1 MTNADYIR
9 NMNDEELARF
19 LDEVQRQEC
28 EALHEMRPDGSLKFY
43 SCQYGWWLWLKKEV
57 EKRCTKSTSGSA
69 PTAVR
74 KWTEGIVDG

>member
-9 NMNDEELARF
+9 NMNDEELACF

-43 SCQYGWWLWLKKEV
+43 SCQYGWRLWLKEEV
-57 EKRCTKSTSGSA
+57 RRWRSNAQRVPVDLLQLRCENGRGK
-69 PTAVR
+69 
-74 KWTEGIVDG
+74 